1 MVVKSVNCYSGLAIW
16 CKKIGATKQY
26 GAKEA
31 TFWCRNMVQK
41 LLVQEVEEGSQ
52 LLHLSALPSHLTT
65 AATGTCTQLTNLQ
78 KIADLQICTK
88 VLQIYKFANSFGRFT
103 KC

>member
-1 MVVKSVNCYSGLAIW
+1 MVQKKQHSGA
-16 CKKIGATKQY
+16 KYGAKVVGAMKQY

-65 AATGTCTQLTNLQ
+65 AATPGACTNLTNLQ
-78 KIADLQICTK
+78 KIADLQICK
-88 VLQIYKFANSFGRFT
+88 KKGANFSEL
-103 KC
+103 